1 MSEKFIKVYD
11 DFIPDNICDV
21 FVRKYEETLENDG
34 ERVEKE
40 SLCYRYTRDDG
51 HKICGNCNCR
61 RMNPHSFDTF
71 QGMNEYAIDE
81 FLNILT
87 RYKEDCGFHKNQWPA
102 EFGYEELRMK
112 RFLCDTDEKFGL
124 HADIVNLDGA
134 KRFLGMLI
142 YLNDDFD
149 GGETIFPQFDISI
162 KPKKG
167 RIIIFPPFW
176 TYMHHGAVSTNGFDK
191 YFLMTFLNYLP
202 ETQGHGMPETD

>member
-142 YLNDDFD
+142 Y
-149 GGETIFPQFDISI
+149 
-162 KPKKG
+162 
-167 RIIIFPPFW
+167 
-176 TYMHHGAVSTNGFDK
+176 
-191 YFLMTFLNYLP
+191 
-202 ETQGHGMPETD
+202 